1 MTIIRGSSSTD
12 QVVVILR
19 AAAQDEELSYRARGL
34 LLALMS
40 RPPDWKTNYRR
51 LTDEAREG
59 QRAVRM
65 ALRELQRRGYLHRAR
80 VHNGRGFEWSWAIS
94 DSPGLA
100 ALKSQKRSSTKL
112 QPTKVKHTD
121 QQPTEVQ
128 PTEVQPTEVQP
139 TEVQPTEVQ
148 PTEVDTSPRIPEL
161 ERETERETP
170 PPTPGRLEEIAAA
183 VGGLEVVVAEELQ
196 RTATAKPGRRPL
208 TNECRRLMHLGW
220 SPDQLRT
227 AIRTHDWSGAR
238 AGAVIAWLRDLTEP
252 PRAGLPR
259 QRERPAH
266 CGSCDPASR
275 LVLDDHG
282 RPRRGQP
289 CPECHPDRQEIPA

>member
-121 QQPTEVQ
+121 Q
-128 PTEVQPTEVQP
+128 
-139 TEVQPTEVQ
+139 QPTEVQ